1 MKKFNRFLTLL
12 GAVFLMLL
20 LFSLFRAIFGAG
32 NTYPPKGIAVLKI
45 KGVITDSDYYLNK
58 LDRLRKEKRVKAIV
72 LRVDSPGGSVVP
84 CQEIYNEI
92 LRVKKDK
99 PVVVSMGSVA
109 ASGGLYISSAAT
121 KIFAEPATITG
132 SIGVIMQTMN
142 FKKVADK
149 VGIKVITVKSG
160 PHKDLLNPFKDIDKG
175 DIEIVQNLINDVY
188 EQFLEAV
195 SKGRG
200 IEVSK
205 LKKIADGRVF
215 SGRQALKFG
224 LVDKLGD
231 LHDAIEEAKVL
242 ANAKDA
248 KPFEVKKEKSF
259 FEKLFG
265 DESRVIFGKI
275 ANIISGQIES
285 KDLMYLY

>member
-1 MKKFNRFLTLL
+1 MRKFNRFLTVL

-20 LFSLFRAIFGAG
+20 LFSLFKVILGER
-32 NTYPPKGIAVLKI
+32 NTYPPKGIAVLRI
-45 KGVITDSDYYLNK
+45 KGVITDSDYYLKQLEK
-58 LDRLRKEKRVKAIV
+58 LKKEKRVKAIV

-92 LRVKKDK
+92 LRVKKRK

-121 KIFAEPATITG
+121 KVFAEPATITG

-142 FKKVADK
+142 FKKIADK
-149 VGIKVITVKSG
+149 VGIKVITIKSG
-160 PHKDLLNPFKDIDKG
+160 PHKDLLNPFKQVDKG

-200 IEVSK
+200 IEISQ

-231 LHDAIEEAKVL
+231 LHDAIEEAKIL

-265 DESRVIFGKI
+265 EESRVIFDKI
-275 ANIISGQIES
+275 ATIISGQIES
-285 KDLMYLY
+285 KSLMYLY